1 MGLHIFLSI
10 CPDVF
15 LEMVASEIW
24 RTSREKNKVEFS
36 FHQVEVASYKFIMD
50 GILIFVYLD
59 LKLFHS
65 KTVWKRILS
74 IIDMFIFCLF
84 ILKLKFSIK
93 RLFRA
98 RTSLTLMELQSD
110 NSLNT
115 RMWHD
120 KKHTLEEISRER
132 YSVLV
137 LSFYVS
143 DETGPY

>member
-1 MGLHIFLSI
+1 MKLWYFMGLHIFLNI

-15 LEMVASEIW
+15 LEMVGSEIW

-36 FHQVEVASYKFIMD
+36 FHQVEVASYKFIMH
-50 GILIFVYLD
+50 GILIFVYLN

-65 KTVWKRILS
+65 KTVWKHILS

-98 RTSLTLMELQSD
+98 RTSLTLIFRVTIHSIRVCEMIKNIL
-110 NSLNT
+110 
-115 RMWHD
+115 W
-120 KKHTLEEISRER
+120 KKYQENVI
-132 YSVLV
+132 
-137 LSFYVS
+137 LS
-143 DETGPY
+143 